1 VPPKKASFLDTN
13 VILRFLLGD
22 DPEQS
27 PRATA
32 FIRGLEK
39 GVERSELEDCVV
51 VETVW
56 VLEKGF
62 EVPRHEIA
70 RKLSSLAEISGIRYR
85 GKRVLQDALSRF
97 AGTTCDIADCL
108 LAARA
113 RNRGMEVLSFDE
125 DFAKLGCEWRKPE

>member
-1 VPPKKASFLDTN
+1 MKRV
-13 VILRFLLGD
+13 
-22 DPEQS
+22 
-27 PRATA
+27 
-32 FIRGLEK
+32 EK
-39 GVERSELEDCVV
+39 GVERTELEDCVV

-62 EVPRHEIA
+62 EVPRDEIA
-70 RKLSSLAEISGIRYR
+70 LKLSSLAEMTGLRYR
-85 GKRVLQDALSRF
+85 GKRVLIDALSRF